1 MSDPFGRLQWWLQGH
16 PTPTRGYVTR
26 PWMLMWIGNR
36 ISDARYWLWRASR
49 SPSGKERG
57 E

>member
-49 SPSGKERG
+49 SPSGKERP
-57 E
+57 